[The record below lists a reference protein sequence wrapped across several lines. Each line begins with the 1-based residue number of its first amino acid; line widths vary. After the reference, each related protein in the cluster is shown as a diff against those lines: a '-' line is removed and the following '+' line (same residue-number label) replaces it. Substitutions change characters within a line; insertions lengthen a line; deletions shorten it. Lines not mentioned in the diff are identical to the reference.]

1 MDSTNNI
8 PLSDKPER
16 FKLAEIG
23 YIGSNLFDGVSK
35 DELKSELN
43 FPNSIKTFKQM
54 SYHGTINAALTLYE
68 SLICKAD
75 WVVRPPENA
84 TDEEKDQTAF
94 IKECMSDMDHT
105 WTEFIKDALSMNI
118 FGFSLHEKVY
128 RKRLTS
134 NGSKFNDGKIGW
146 KKLPIR
152 TQESIKKFIF
162 SENGNE
168 LVAVKQNISA
178 LADPYGRYASRASE
192 VTLPISKVLL
202 FRTGRHRGDPYGKS
216 PLRDAYLAWR
226 YLVALEEIESNG
238 VAKDLVGMPI
248 LYIPPQYL
256 SSEATPEQKVIRQYY
271 ERAMAN
277 LQMNQQSAMILP
289 NAFDPE
295 TKQPLFKLDL
305 LSVNGTKG
313 FDTTLV
319 KEYYKN
325 LILTSL
331 FADILVMGQS
341 STGSFALG
349 QVKNS
354 LTGTAVEA
362 LVRTI
367 KDVINR
373 DLVRQ
378 TYELNGWNTARA
390 CTIDYDNMDSI
401 DAETFSKAIQRI
413 ASVGFLTQ
421 DLSVV
426 NKIRQIIG
434 VDVLPEDADFKSLL
448 TDNTS
453 KASAG
458 MSKGSG
464 NGTSDS
470 VAGSDTSASNA
481 DNAA

>member
-1 MDSTNNI
+1 MGMTS
-8 PLSDKPER
+8 LQ
-16 FKLAEIG
+16 
-23 YIGSNLFDGVSK
+23 
-35 DELKSELN
+35 LN
-43 FPNSIKTFKQM
+43 KILQR
-54 SYHGTINAALTLYE
+54 YLTL
-68 SLICKAD
+68 
-75 WVVRPPENA
+75 
-84 TDEEKDQTAF
+84 TAR
-94 IKECMSDMDHT
+94 S
-105 WTEFIKDALSMNI
+105 
-118 FGFSLHEKVY
+118 
-128 RKRLTS
+128 
-134 NGSKFNDGKIGW
+134 
-146 KKLPIR
+146 
-152 TQESIKKFIF
+152 
-162 SENGNE
+162 
-168 LVAVKQNISA
+168 
-178 LADPYGRYASRASE
+178 SE

-256 SSEATPEQKVIRQYY
+256 SSEATPEQKVIRSYY

-289 NAFDPE
+289 NAFDPD

-305 LSVNGTKG
+305 LSVNGKKG

-362 LVRTI
+362 LVRII
-367 KDVINR
+367 KDVVNK

-378 TYELNGWNTARA
+378 TYELNGWDTSRV

-421 DLSVV
+421 DISVI

-470 VAGSDTSASNA
+470 VAGSDTSVSNA
-481 DNAA
+481 DNSA